1 MTESGWPSATPI
13 PPPPPGV
20 EPRSAAGPR
29 RPAGAARGGKS
40 LTIGAVCKALSQEF
54 PDISISKIRYL
65 EDQKLLAPRRTP
77 GGYRLYSATTCRAC
91 ARSCASSATS
101 SCRCG

>member
-1 MTESGWPSATPI
+1 MAMD
-13 PPPPPGV
+13 
-20 EPRSAAGPR
+20 PRTHAREAPFSDRPR
-29 RPAGAARGGKS
+29 KM
-40 LTIGAVCKALSQEF
+40 TIGAVCDMLRREF

-77 GGYRLYSATTCRAC
+77 GATGSTARPTSRGC
-91 ARSCASSATS
+91 APSCASSATS